1 MRDGGGG
8 GRAKGDGGGKLR
20 LGRGA
25 GVPKVGFSR
34 FPPFRISPCNLAP
47 PSPRYPSFVCPSLS
61 GVVVCVALCGLRS
74 RGVDVRLQKADKELP
89 QCTRPPRIGSHLS
102 SPPPPLSRSV
112 QLLFL
117 SLIRIHLFILP
128 PDLAG
133 KGLLPYNL
141 FPVPL
146 CLLTV
151 CIQDHVMQIS
161 PLSLPPPFSTSPSLP
176 LNSLR
181 SLGKKRREES
191 LFSPPLHISMM
202 CLPKSTFMIV
212 DGIWQLL
219 VNESGVKV
227 LFAKRL
233 PTS

>member
-8 GRAKGDGGGKLR
+8 GRAKGDGGGKLS

-102 SPPPPLSRSV
+102 PPPPPPLSRSV

-161 PLSLPPPFSTSPSLP
+161 PLSLPPPLLYFPLPSSKLSTQF
-176 LNSLR
+176 
-181 SLGKKRREES
+181 GKEKEGGVS
-191 LFSPPLHISMM
+191 ILSPPSH
-202 CLPKSTFMIV
+202 
-212 DGIWQLL
+212 
-219 VNESGVKV
+219 
-227 LFAKRL
+227 
-233 PTS
+233 